1 MAVIYFIRHG
11 ETDWNVEGRTQGHLA
26 VPLNENGRGQAA
38 RNGRVL
44 AELLGDAAG
53 FDFVAS
59 PLLRTRQTMEI
70 IRGEMG
76 LPPMEYRTDDRLK
89 EIGRGNW
96 AGYLRSELREVF
108 PVEARAYEADWW
120 NFVTPGTGGE
130 SFAMLSDRVCGWFET
145 VERNTVVVSHGGPMR
160 CIRRRLLGLDDD
172 GSLQLDAPQD
182 KVMRI
187 LDGELS
193 WF

>member
-11 ETDWNVEGRTQGHLA
+11 ETDWNAEGRTQGHLA
-26 VPLNENGRGQAA
+26 VPLNANGRVQAA
-38 RNGRVL
+38 RNGCMLRD
-44 AELLGDAAG
+44 LLGDAAG

-89 EIGRGNW
+89 EIGRGSW
-96 AGYLRSELREVF
+96 AGYLRTELPTLF
-108 PVEARAYEADWW
+108 PEEARAYEADWW
-120 NFVTPGTGGE
+120 NFVTPGVGGE
-130 SFAMLSDRVCGWFET
+130 SFALLSERVCGWFEAVQQDT
-145 VERNTVVVSHGGPMR
+145 IVVSHGGPMR
-160 CIRRRLLGLDDD
+160 CIRRRLLGLDSD
-172 GSLQLDAPQD
+172 GALQLDAPQD

-187 LDGELS
+187 LDGELA

>member
-26 VPLNENGRGQAA
+26 VPLNDNGRSQAA
-38 RNGRVL
+38 RNGRML
-44 AELLGDAAG
+44 RELLGDALG

-76 LPPMEYRTDDRLK
+76 LPLLEYRTDDRLK
-89 EIGRGNW
+89 EIGRGDW
-96 AGYLRSELREVF
+96 AGYLRSELRTRF
-108 PVEARAYEADWW
+108 PVDARAYEADWW
-120 NFVTPGTGGE
+120 NFVTPGVGGE
-130 SFAMLSDRVCGWFET
+130 SFAMLSERVCGWFES
-145 VERNTVVVSHGGPMR
+145 VEQDTVVVSHGGPMR
-160 CIRRRLLGLDDD
+160 CIRRRLLGLDSE
-172 GSLQLDAPQD
+172 GALQLDAPQD

-187 LDGELS
+187 ENGALS